1 MNNENPIE
9 ANYDITKKSL
19 VRKFYERYKISIYI
33 AAASIFIVIAST
45 FFYLEK
51 KENKNINLANNYI
64 EAKIYL
70 ENNEKD
76 KAKKILTNIVKESD
90 GTYAA
95 MSFFLLMKE
104 NLLEKEQL
112 RNLFNQV
119 LNKKNFDEETKNLI
133 IFKKT
138 LFESNYLKE
147 TELLEIAKPL
157 LNSNSLWKPHALKL
171 FGDYFVSKREYKK
184 AKEFYMQILSI
195 KNLPQEFYSYAQSEL
210 ALISND

>member
-1 MNNENPIE
+1 M
-9 ANYDITKKSL
+9 
-19 VRKFYERYKISIYI
+19 
-33 AAASIFIVIAST
+33 
-45 FFYLEK
+45 
-51 KENKNINLANNYI
+51 
-64 EAKIYL
+64 
-70 ENNEKD
+70 
-76 KAKKILTNIVKESD
+76 
-90 GTYAA
+90 
-95 MSFFLLMKE
+95 
-104 NLLEKEQL
+104 EKEQL

-133 IFKKT
+133 IFKKI

-157 LNSNSLWKPHALKL
+157 LNSNSLWKPHALQL

>member
-9 ANYDITKKSL
+9 ANYDLTKKS
-19 VRKFYERYKISIYI
+19 VIRKFYEKNKIFIYI
-33 AAASIFIVIAST
+33 AVASIFIVIAST
-45 FFYLEK
+45 LFYLDK
-51 KENKNINLANNYI
+51 KESKNINLSNDYI
-64 EAKIYL
+64 EAKIYI
-70 ENNEKD
+70 ENNDKD
-76 KAKKILTNIVKESD
+76 KAKKILINIAEKSD
-90 GTYAA
+90 GAYAA
-95 MSFFLLMKE
+95 MSLFLLMKE

-112 RNLFNQV
+112 RNLFDQI
-119 LNKKNFDEETKNLI
+119 LNKKSFDEETKNLI
-133 IFKKT
+133 IFKKI
-138 LFESNYLKE
+138 LFESNYLDE

-157 LNSNSLWKPHALKL
+157 LNSNSLWKPHALQL